1 MSPQYRMGRMGGNSM
16 FPPVIKGLLITNA
29 VVFILQHFL
38 GAYSAG
44 GFSLGNIIFSY
55 GALFPIE
62 SDNFYFW
69 QILTYQFLHGDFG
82 HIFFNMIMLW
92 MFGVELENLWGER
105 RFLIFYLLSGFG
117 AALVQLFI
125 SPYLGSVGATVGA
138 SGSIYGIFLAF
149 ALSFPDR
156 HIMVFPLFIPIKA
169 KYLIII
175 LVVMDFLMGFSA
187 MTRTAHFAHIG
198 GALTGFILLKY
209 GDAMGLFRTFDK
221 LFPPK
226 TAQTGW
232 GTNPE
237 AKSGWGFSAPKKEPK
252 IFKADWFKREEP
264 KPTVNDNYKSRFHV
278 NGEEIDQQKIDEILD
293 KISATGY
300 QNLTD
305 REKAILFELSQRMK

>member
-1 MSPQYRMGRMGGNSM
+1 
-16 FPPVIKGLLITNA
+16 
-29 VVFILQHFL
+29 
-38 GAYSAG
+38 
-44 GFSLGNIIFSY
+44 
-55 GALFPIE
+55 
-62 SDNFYFW
+62 
-69 QILTYQFLHGDFG
+69 
-82 HIFFNMIMLW
+82 
-92 MFGVELENLWGER
+92 
-105 RFLIFYLLSGFG
+105 
-117 AALVQLFI
+117 
-125 SPYLGSVGATVGA
+125 
-138 SGSIYGIFLAF
+138 
-149 ALSFPDR
+149 
-156 HIMVFPLFIPIKA
+156 
-169 KYLIII
+169 
-175 LVVMDFLMGFSA
+175 MGFSA